1 MKRKRALII
10 ALIYLISLFGFVSC
24 NAGRK
29 RYEAQFLQLFD
40 TVTTIVSFADSK
52 EEFNEFSVFIYDTLK
67 EYHQLF
73 DIYNDYEGINN
84 IKTINDNAGKNPVK
98 VDQRIIDLLLF
109 AKQGYEKT
117 KGKVN
122 IALGSVLKI
131 WHDYREK
138 GIDDPEN
145 AKLPPMDEL
154 KAAKEHTDINNLV
167 INQEES
173 TVYLTDPEMSIDV
186 GAIGK
191 GYAVEQVAKKAE
203 EKGYTSA
210 LLSVGGNVRAI
221 GSKDGKG
228 KPWNIGVENPEKT
241 EDGSPL
247 LVTEIVGKSVVT
259 SGIYQRYYTVD
270 GKNYHHIIDP
280 DTLMPHDNFKSVTII
295 CDDSGM
301 ADMLS
306 TAVFNMP
313 FDEGLRFV
321 NSLQGVEAVWVLMD
335 GQIKYSDNFQQYL
348 SKQA

>member
-1 MKRKRALII
+1 MKRKQALII
-10 ALIYLISLFGFVSC
+10 ALIYSLSLFGFASC
-24 NAGRK
+24 NSGKK
-29 RYEAQFLQLFD
+29 RHEAQFLQLFD
-40 TVTTIVSFADSK
+40 TVTTIVSFTDSK
-52 EEFNEFSVFIYDTLK
+52 EEFNRFSVFIYDTLK

-98 VDQRIIDLLLF
+98 VDQRVINLLQF
-109 AKQGYEKT
+109 AKQAYEKT
-117 KGKVN
+117 EGKVN
-122 IALGSVLKI
+122 IAMGSVLRI

-154 KAAKEHTDINNLV
+154 KAANEHTDINNLV
-167 INQEES
+167 INREES
-173 TVYLTDPEMSIDV
+173 TVYITDPEMRLDV
-186 GAIGK
+186 GAIAK
-191 GYAVEQVAKKAE
+191 GYAVEQVARKAE

-241 EDGSPL
+241 EDGDPL

-270 GKNYHHIIDP
+270 GKSYHHIIDP
-280 DTLMPHDNFKSVTII
+280 DTLMPLENFKSVTII

-313 FDEGLRFV
+313 FDEGLKYV

-335 GQIKYSDNFQQYL
+335 GKIKYSDNFQQYL
-348 SKQA
+348 SK